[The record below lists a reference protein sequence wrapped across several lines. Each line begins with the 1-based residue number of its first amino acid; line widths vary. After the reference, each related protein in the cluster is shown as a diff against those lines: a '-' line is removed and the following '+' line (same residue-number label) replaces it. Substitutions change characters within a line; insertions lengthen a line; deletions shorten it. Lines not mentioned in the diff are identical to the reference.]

1 MRVASDGYVGPSGEA
16 AWAWVCSCGAEGAGK
31 LPDRTASHLAEWL
44 AAQAALEH
52 LAVHAPGHAA
62 LQVDSA
68 LVAKGLAA
76 RRPEMSGEAAE
87 VRAECRRTLARLA
100 EAGLQVQV
108 ERVDREANAQADALA
123 RATAKAPQGPSPGA

>member
-1 MRVASDGYVGPSGEA
+1 MRVASDAYVGPAGEA
-16 AWAWVCSCGAEGAGK
+16 AWAWVCSCGQEASGR

-44 AAQAALEH
+44 AARAALEH
-52 LAVHAPGHAA
+52 LAAHAPGHAA

-87 VRAECRRTLARLA
+87 VRAACRKALARLA
-100 EAGLQVQV
+100 EEGLQVQV
-108 ERVDREANAQADALA
+108 ERVDREDNAQADALA
-123 RATAKAPQGPSPGA
+123 RQAARRGLDRGE